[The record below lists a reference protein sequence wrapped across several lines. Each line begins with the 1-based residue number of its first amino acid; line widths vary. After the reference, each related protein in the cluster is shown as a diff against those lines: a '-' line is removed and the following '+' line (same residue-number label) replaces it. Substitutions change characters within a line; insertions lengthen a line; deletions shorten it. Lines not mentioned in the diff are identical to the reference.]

1 MSIVWFMSDT
11 RSVAFDAVQ
20 HVQLQHTGKGAE
32 TKASL
37 HPKLA
42 LGAADGTASKVT
54 CAVIIGAGRPGSNFE
69 AIRIGPVTAATK
81 AATKMT
87 HLKPN
92 IKFGV
97 PFSASA

>member
-1 MSIVWFMSDT
+1 MRFMSDT

-20 HVQLQHTGKGAE
+20 HVQLQRTGKGAE

-37 HPKLA
+37 HHKLA

-69 AIRIGPVTAATK
+69 AIRIGPVTAV
-81 AATKMT
+81 
-87 HLKPN
+87 LN
-92 IKFGV
+92 NLERQQQR
-97 PFSASA
+97 